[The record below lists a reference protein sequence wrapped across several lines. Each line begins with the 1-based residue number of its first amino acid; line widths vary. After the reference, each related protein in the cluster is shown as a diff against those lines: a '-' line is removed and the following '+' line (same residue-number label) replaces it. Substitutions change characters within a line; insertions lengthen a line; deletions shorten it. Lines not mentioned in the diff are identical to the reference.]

1 MNFENTPFSPGNAR
15 QKFYYVCKDI
25 ENNRQYTIIKL
36 NKHTSTVF
44 DHQHT
49 DKVAALS
56 WHVDANGYIA
66 HSVRNYT
73 YSFMKKH
80 GIKLSEPHTLYL
92 HVYIYKYILGNN
104 IDNTTH
110 SIDHLNWNKFDN
122 RDINLRAAT
131 KSEQNSNR
139 ATRCDKK
146 EPPEELMNFGIHK
159 LPKHVRYDESQQR
172 FIIEK
177 HPYLNQLV
185 VNGDIK
191 KPIKNGT
198 RKGTLFQQLYDI
210 TKIYVTF
217 DEQCK
222 QEEHTVEEE
231 NREDDQIY
239 PQRAN
244 NFNTLQAIQLAFN
257 KTQMNEKCPSYM
269 NVSVPFDEE
278 SSSSAFLQKLDK
290 IAAEHGFTEVKKTKL
305 PEGCGVTPDMIP
317 KYCYFTPETT
327 KRGCCFKI
335 DRHPKMKKRQWSTTS
350 NRDKTIMQ
358 KFEDLK
364 SQLLLLESQ

>member
-1 MNFENTPFSPGNAR
+1 M
-15 QKFYYVCKDI
+15 
-25 ENNRQYTIIKL
+25 KL
-36 NKHTSTVF
+36 LHHTSTVF
-44 DHQHT
+44 DSVHA
-49 DKVAALS
+49 DKILPLA
-56 WHVDANGYIA
+56 WHVTTNGYIA
-66 HSVRNYT
+66 HSANNST

-80 GIKLSEPHTLYL
+80 GIKLSEPSTLYL
-92 HVYIYKYILGNN
+92 HVYIYKYLLGND

-122 RDINLRAAT
+122 RDVNLRAAT
-131 KSEQNSNR
+131 QSEQNSNR

-146 EPPEELMNFGIHK
+146 EPPEEIMDLGIHK

-172 FIIEK
+172 FVIEK

-185 VNGDIK
+185 RNGDIK
-191 KPIKNGT
+191 KPQKNGT
-198 RKGTLFQQLYDI
+198 RRGTLFQQLYDI

-222 QEEHTVEEE
+222 QEEQTVEEE
-231 NREDDQIY
+231 NDQI
-239 PQRAN
+239 RTD

-257 KTQMNEKCPSYM
+257 KTQMNEKRPSFM
-269 NVSVPFDEE
+269 NVSDPFEDE
-278 SSSSAFLQKLDK
+278 SSSSTAFLQTLDE

-305 PEGCGVTPDMIP
+305 PDDCGVTPDMIP
-317 KYCYFTPETT
+317 KYCYFTPETA
-327 KRGCCFKI
+327 KRGSCFKI
-335 DRHPKMKKRQWSTTS
+335 DRHPKMEKRQWSTTS

-364 SQLLLLESQ
+364 AQLLLLE